1 MNHSWGHS
9 QNYLM
14 DAFTIGYEWY
24 EPLIFSS
31 FSSQEDKADK
41 ADKAEREDEEKGKRK
56 KKSTT
61 STSTTRS
68 RAAKSRPVTSRDK
81 DKTPKARWGTNRGNP
96 GNQAWIL
103 VFVSKVGDFGWFSLE
118 AWMWYFHELGLSID
132 RVIFIQQMYRIEVG
146 NMATVI
152 IEDHMTCWKGCYP
165 WRIGQ
170 MRRMRYPMLPR
181 SPRMMNS
188 LAETQMFWYVLMGWT
203 DHVPTKSYWSPMW
216 LKSSL
221 FLSNIVFICGY
232 IPIDVSRFRRDQ
244 QLLGTRRTITRLT
257 SGLGES
263 AIHCVQLVG
272 NRLLQRRNG
281 AEGCRPFWGWFP
293 EGIIVAARNSLLITK
308 ASVS

>member
-1 MNHSWGHS
+1 M
-9 QNYLM
+9 L
-14 DAFTIGYEWY
+14 
-24 EPLIFSS
+24 
-31 FSSQEDKADK
+31 
-41 ADKAEREDEEKGKRK
+41 KG
-56 KKSTT
+56 
-61 STSTTRS
+61 
-68 RAAKSRPVTSRDK
+68 
-81 DKTPKARWGTNRGNP
+81 
-96 GNQAWIL
+96 L
-103 VFVSKVGDFGWFSLE
+103 L
-118 AWMWYFHELGLSID
+118 L
-132 RVIFIQQMYRIEVG
+132 
-146 NMATVI
+146 
-152 IEDHMTCWKGCYP
+152 YP

-188 LAETQMFWYVLMGWT
+188 LAETQMFWYVLIGWT

-272 NRLLQRRNG
+272 NRLLQRGETVQKG
-281 AEGCRPFWGWFP
+281 ADHFGGDFQKVSLWLPETLCLWQFLCNSYKCLLEWFWFELSKKAFSCSPKIFQDWGWNYITSSRWFNHTWR
-293 EGIIVAARNSLLITK
+293 IILVISGWLDPG
-308 ASVS
+308 